1 MSKSSKSSFDP
12 MNNPFMDPKTNPF
25 LDPEK
30 NPFLKG
36 DFAKMFQGF
45 EAPNMTGI
53 TETQRKNMEALTVA
67 NKTAAEGV
75 QAIIKR
81 QSEIMKNTMDE
92 ANAALQELQTKG
104 VSTPDT
110 TASIDQVKTTIET
123 SVSNMRE
130 LSEMMVKSQSEAFD
144 IVNKRF
150 VESLDE
156 LKSAM
161 SKISK

>member
-1 MSKSSKSSFDP
+1 MSKSPKSGFDP

-45 EAPNMTGI
+45 EAPNMSGI
-53 TETQRKNMEALTVA
+53 TDSQRKNMEALTVA

-75 QAIIKR
+75 QA
-81 QSEIMKNTMDE
+81 
-92 ANAALQELQTKG
+92 ANAALQELQSKG

-110 TASIDQVKTTIET
+110 AASIDQVKNTIENSIT
-123 SVSNMRE
+123 NMRE
-130 LSEMMVKSQSEAFD
+130 LSEMMAKSQAEAFD

-150 VESLDE
+150 VESMDE
-156 LKSAM
+156 LKATM

>member
-1 MSKSSKSSFDP
+1 MAKKPNSPFDP

-30 NPFLKG
+30 NPFLKS
-36 DFAKMFQGF
+36 DFSKMFQGF
-45 EAPNMTGI
+45 ETPDVSGI
-53 TETQRKNMEALTVA
+53 TEAQRKNMEALMVA

-75 QAIIKR
+75 QAIFKC

-104 VSTPDT
+104 VGTPDAT
-110 TASIDQVKTTIET
+110 VQIEQVKTTIET
-123 SVSNMRE
+123 SISNMRE
-130 LSEMMVKSQSEAFD
+130 LSEMMVKSQAEAFD

-156 LKSAM
+156 LKVAM
-161 SKISK
+161 SKLSK

>member
-1 MSKSSKSSFDP
+1 MSKSPKSGFDP

-45 EAPNMTGI
+45 EAPNMSGI
-53 TETQRKNMEALTVA
+53 TDSQRKNMEALTVA

-75 QAIIKR
+75 QAVIKR

-92 ANAALQELQTKG
+92 ANAALQELQSKG

-110 TASIDQVKTTIET
+110 AASIDQVKNTIENSIT
-123 SVSNMRE
+123 NMRE
-130 LSEMMVKSQSEAFD
+130 LSEMMAKSQAEAFD

-150 VESLDE
+150 VESMDE
-156 LKSAM
+156 LKATM